1 VDICNWPQQ
10 TRRNDTSAFRVAAD
24 RLPLRGEAL
33 AALSLE
39 PRIRAT
45 MPKMVDFNKRLV
57 GGKAT
62 AKPLL
67 PSEIYEKAD
76 RESDTGP
83 LRPSQLSVLDEWH
96 TNRRKD
102 RDVIIKMHTGQGKT
116 LIGLLILQSKLNE
129 QTGPGLYI
137 CPNIYLV
144 QQTVAQGKR
153 FGIPC
158 VIAERELPEAFT
170 ESEQILVTTVHK
182 LFNGWSKFGL
192 GAQSQNVGA
201 LVMDDCHACIDAIH
215 QGMKITLPRSHGVYD
230 QLVTL
235 FSPDMKEQGAGT
247 FAELEQG
254 EYRSFLPVPY
264 WAWTAHQDTVATILA
279 KHLKTDEVKYAWPL
293 IKDSLQHCTCIISG
307 TSIEIEPHLPPLELF
322 GSYANA
328 AHRVFMSATVTNDAF
343 LVKGLGLAPDTIQN
357 PLVDKNERW
366 AGEKMVLV
374 PSLIDST
381 LERDVV
387 IQRLAVPSEKRK
399 VGVVA
404 ITPSFKLAEDW
415 EKAGAVC
422 PRTDTIWDT
431 IGTLREGKGKQVVV
445 IANRY
450 DGIDLPDSTCRVLIL
465 DSKPQG
471 ETLIDRW
478 TEACRAESEVTL
490 IKLARTVEQGLGRSV
505 RGEKDY
511 SAIVI
516 IGSDLA
522 KQFRQ
527 KKTRDYFSRQTQ
539 QQIRIGLKI
548 AEFAKE
554 EIAAGKQPIHV
565 LIDLINQCLRR
576 DPGWK
581 SFHDQQMAQL
591 PSVPTAPAALQ
602 IFVSE
607 YAAERMFQS
616 GKPEKAAAM
625 LQSLLDK
632 EEIQGAE
639 RGWYLQEMARYIHTI
654 DQERSNELQVAAHQQ
669 NRYLLKPRAG
679 MVFEPISAKGQ
690 KRIERM
696 IAWIK
701 EYDTAE
707 DLLMEINNITSDLR
721 FGVDSDDFERAFDRL
736 GKALGFQA
744 NRPDKELREG
754 PDNVWA
760 LRDDLYWLVECKN
773 QVSAD
778 RQEINKDETGQM
790 NNSCAWFKKRYPG
803 AANRSLMII
812 WTKALGTAAGFNE
825 DVRIM
830 TSKKL
835 ETLVKNVKSFFG
847 ELKGVDLQDLSETKL
862 QANLDRC
869 RLNVDE
875 LISQY
880 SELPV
885 KK

>member
-1 VDICNWPQQ
+1 
-10 TRRNDTSAFRVAAD
+10 
-24 RLPLRGEAL
+24 
-33 AALSLE
+33 
-39 PRIRAT
+39 
-45 MPKMVDFNKRLV
+45 MVDFNKRLV

-62 AKPLL
+62 AKPLV
-67 PSEIYEKAD
+67 PAEIYEKAD

-83 LRPSQLSVLDEWH
+83 LRPSQLSVLDEWQ

-129 QTGPGLYI
+129 QTGPALYI

-158 VIAERELPEAFT
+158 VIAEKGLPEAFT
-170 ESEQILVTTVHK
+170 EGGQILVITLHK
-182 LFNGWSKFGL
+182 LFNGLSKFGL
-192 GAQSQNVGA
+192 GAQSQKVGS

-215 QGMKITLPRSHGVYD
+215 QGMKITLPRSHGAYD
-230 QLVTL
+230 QLIAL
-235 FSPDMKEQGAGT
+235 FSADMKEQGAGT
-247 FAELEQG
+247 FAEVEQG
-254 EYRSFLPVPY
+254 EYGSFLPVPY
-264 WAWTAHQDTVATILA
+264 WDWTAHHDAVATILA
-279 KHLKTDEVKYAWPL
+279 KHLRTDEVKYAWPL

-366 AGEKMVLV
+366 SGEKMVLV

-387 IQRLAVPSEKRK
+387 IQRLALQKEKRRF
-399 VGVVA
+399 GVVA
-404 ITPSFKLAEDW
+404 ITPSFKLAKDW
-415 EKAGAVC
+415 EAAGAVC
-422 PRTDTIWDT
+422 PTTGTIWDA
-431 IGTLREGKGKQVVV
+431 IGALREGNGERTVV

-450 DGIDLPDSTCRVLIL
+450 DGIDLPDSACRVLII

-471 ETLIDRW
+471 ETLTDRW

-527 KKTRDYFSRQTQ
+527 KNTRDYFSPQTQ
-539 QQIRIGLKI
+539 QQIKIGLKI

-554 EIAAGKQPIHV
+554 EIAGGKQPVDV
-565 LIDLINQCLRR
+565 LINLINQCLKR
-576 DPGWK
+576 DAGWK
-581 SFHDQQMAQL
+581 SFYDQQMAQL
-591 PSVPTAPAALQ
+591 PSVPTAPAALD
-602 IFVSE
+602 IFVTE
-607 YAAERMFQS
+607 YAAERAFQS
-616 GKPEKAAAM
+616 DKPEKAAGM

-632 EEIQGAE
+632 QKILGPE
-639 RGWYLQEMARYIHTI
+639 RGWYLQEMARYIHTV
-654 DQERSNELQVAAHQQ
+654 DKDRSNELQVAAHQQ
-669 NRYLLKPRAG
+669 NRYLLKPRSG

-690 KRIERM
+690 KRIERL
-696 IAWIK
+696 ITWIK
-701 EYDTAE
+701 DFDTAE
-707 DLLMEINNITSDLR
+707 DLLMEIDNITTDLR

-736 GKALGFQA
+736 GKALGFRA
-744 NRPDKELREG
+744 DRPDKELREG
-754 PDNVWA
+754 PDNLWA
-760 LRDDLYWLVECKN
+760 LRDDLYWLVESKN

-778 RQEINKDETGQM
+778 RQEINKNETGQM
-790 NNSCAWFKKRYPG
+790 NNSCAWFKQRYRG
-803 AANRSLMII
+803 AANRNLMII
-812 WTKALGTAAGFNE
+812 WTKALGAAAGFNE
-825 DVRIM
+825 DVQIM
-830 TSKKL
+830 RSKKL
-835 ETLVKNVKSFFG
+835 ETLVKNVKAFFG
-847 ELKGVDLQDLSETKL
+847 ELKGVDLQDVSETKL
-862 QANLDRC
+862 QTNLDRY

-880 SELPV
+880 SEAPV
-885 KK
+885 RK